1 LPSPCFAI
9 VLSSSFFSLC
19 QLKLYQIAWVHIAQ
33 VGFSYLPNCKV
44 GIAQFS
50 IKHHHVWILNSIL
63 LFCQISILSD
73 CQVQFCLWTAQNK
86 LQAVHKLIVFGDVQG
101 LNFVF
106 GLLKCL
112 PQKIRLALVFL
123 LFFFH
128 RLPPRVPSLFPSF
141 SLSSLFFYLIGLC
154 SFTLSKF
161 KLPLKLFFE
170 YFESKLKGF
179 DFKFQV
185 FFIIQSHEWCR
196 FEAILVGWNSIYENS
211 WNFTMKYRNTIYNL
225 FFFNLYCLVRL

>member
-1 LPSPCFAI
+1 MFCYFFHKFI
-9 VLSSSFFSLC
+9 FSLC

-63 LFCQISILSD
+63 LFCQISKCYFSILPN
-73 CQVQFCLWTAQNK
+73 CQVQFSLWIAQNK

-112 PQKIRLALVFL
+112 PQKIRLPLFFCY
-123 LFFFH
+123 FFFH

-141 SLSSLFFYLIGLC
+141 SLSSLFFYLMGLW

-161 KLPLKLFFE
+161 KLPPKLFFE
-170 YFESKLKGF
+170 CFESKLKGF
-179 DFKFQV
+179 DFRFQV
-185 FFIIQSHEWCR
+185 FLVIQSREWCR

-211 WNFTMKYRNTIYNL
+211 WNFKMNKEIQSIIC
-225 FFFNLYCLVRL
+225 FSICIV

>member
-1 LPSPCFAI
+1 MLGYFAKFPFCYLPAPLCQIAKSTLPSPCFAI

-19 QLKLYQIAWVHIAQ
+19 QLKLHQIAWVHIAQ

-63 LFCQISILSD
+63 LFCQISILPD

-112 PQKIRLALVFL
+112 PQKVRLALVFL
-123 LFFFH
+123 LFFSH
-128 RLPPRVPSLFPSF
+128 RLPPRVPSLFLP
-141 SLSSLFFYLIGLC
+141 SLSLHCFFTWWVFEVSPFQNSNY
-154 SFTLSKF
+154 
-161 KLPLKLFFE
+161 PLN
-170 YFESKLKGF
+170 YFLN
-179 DFKFQV
+179 
-185 FFIIQSHEWCR
+185 
-196 FEAILVGWNSIYENS
+196 ILRANWKVL
-211 WNFTMKYRNTIYNL
+211 T
-225 FFFNLYCLVRL
+225 

>member
-1 LPSPCFAI
+1 MLDVWNTNWGSNGHCA
-9 VLSSSFFSLC
+9 VVHA
-19 QLKLYQIAWVHIAQ
+19 LKLK
-33 VGFSYLPNCKV
+33 FS
-44 GIAQFS
+44 
-50 IKHHHVWILNSIL
+50 
-63 LFCQISILSD
+63 
-73 CQVQFCLWTAQNK
+73 T
-86 LQAVHKLIVFGDVQG
+86 
-101 LNFVF
+101 
-106 GLLKCL
+106 
-112 PQKIRLALVFL
+112 ALVFL

-141 SLSSLFFYLIGLC
+141 SLSSLLFYLMGLWSLW

-161 KLPLKLFFE
+161 KLALQLFFE

-179 DFKFQV
+179 DLKFQV
-185 FFIIQSHEWCR
+185 FFVIQSCEWCR